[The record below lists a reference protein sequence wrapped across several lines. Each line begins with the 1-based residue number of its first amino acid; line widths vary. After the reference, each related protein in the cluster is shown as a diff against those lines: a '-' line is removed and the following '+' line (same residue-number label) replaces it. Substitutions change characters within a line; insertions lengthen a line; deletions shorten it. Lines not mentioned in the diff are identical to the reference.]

1 MLTMHNKPEC
11 VEIAT
16 LYENEQDKK
25 GTPIYW
31 YPKKDPLLKLGVD
44 DVESYLKSPEFRD
57 EYRLSK
63 AAAAA
68 ISTALIKGE
77 DVPEEKGLN
86 NKFFEIKKDL
96 ENIVNIIKDFILL
109 SVVCCG
115 IETLKHIF

>member
-25 GTPIYW
+25 GKPIYW
-31 YPKKDPLLKLGVD
+31 YPKKDALLKLGVD

-63 AAAAA
+63 SAAAA
-68 ISTALIKGE
+68 ISTALLKGE
-77 DVPEEKGLN
+77 DVPDEKGLN
-86 NKFFEIKKDL
+86 NKFF
-96 ENIVNIIKDFILL
+96 
-109 SVVCCG
+109 
-115 IETLKHIF
+115 